1 MASAY
6 PGALDSFTTKVN
18 DVDDVLAND
27 VNELQDGIKAVQA
40 ELGTDPA
47 GTYATVKER
56 LDDGNM
62 ATVHAS
68 TSKATPV
75 DADELPLSDSAASNA
90 LKKLTWSNLKA
101 TLYSALGALIAAGT
115 SKATPVDAD
124 GLVLQ
129 DSAASNATKTLTW
142 ANLKTVLA
150 STFQSKPFTNLGTG
164 SVVAISG
171 GVITVTESYHRVD
184 TEANAAADD
193 LDTIN
198 GGNVGDILVLQTVV
212 HTRDVTFK
220 DGTGNLQL
228 AGDFIA
234 TTPQDT
240 LTLIRSS
247 VSTWSELSRSNNA

>member
-101 TLYSALGALIAAGT
+101 TLYAALGALIAAGT

-129 DSAASNATKTLTW
+129 DSASSNATKTLTW

-150 STFQSKPFTNLGTG
+150 STFQSKPFINLGTG
-164 SVVAISG
+164 SEVTISG
-171 GVITVTESYHRVD
+171 GAITVTESFHWVD

-212 HTRDVTFK
+212 NTRDVTFK

-234 TTPQDT
+234 TTPQDK
-240 LTLIRSS
+240 LTLIRS
-247 VSTWSELSRSNNA
+247 VSAWSELSRSKNA